1 MKSLFLIV
9 PLVALGQIGP
19 PPVVPILPSANLEWD
34 AVALDVN
41 GDPDVISH
49 YTVAVTPV
57 TATIP
62 AQGVTLKSQDVSA
75 VSGTTLGLDAFLVG
89 LPAAEY
95 KLWVRAVDT
104 SANESGWSLPLV
116 SRWDR
121 AAPQVPANLL
131 ISVP

>member
-1 MKSLFLIV
+1 MKSLLLLV
-9 PLVALGQIGP
+9 PLTLGQIGP
-19 PPVVPILPSANLEWD
+19 PPVIPVLPGSNLAWD

-41 GDPDVISH
+41 GDPESISH

-57 TATIP
+57 TATVP
-62 AQGVTLKSQDVSA
+62 AQGVTLGSQDVPA
-75 VSGTTLGLDAFLVG
+75 ASGTSIALETFLTG

-104 SANESGWSLPLV
+104 SANESGWSSPLFT
-116 SRWDR
+116 RWDR
-121 AAPQVPANLL
+121 AAPQIPAGLL